1 MYPDDVFSVSIENKM
16 RIVLF
21 ALLLAIFAPPIFAQR
36 LSITPTAVTIL
47 EGDSEHFTVV
57 LSSEPTRDV
66 TVTIVKH
73 DGTEVSL
80 DKTELIFTPENW
92 NVQQT
97 VRLVAAEDEDSM
109 DNNGTLILIASGDD
123 LVGDGIT
130 VSPDTTIIASLGE
143 TTQLMATVQDQDGE
157 TVSGI
162 ALEWSSLDPSVAVV
176 DSSGKVTAVG
186 FGETKITAKLATASG
201 TATILVDETDHMISR
216 DREILEMLFN
226 ATGGKGWPKR
236 DGWLTDAPLGEWRGV
251 RTNVKGRVT
260 ALKLGSNNLTG
271 HIPSFLGKLDSL
283 EELRLSQNSL
293 TGSIPSELGN
303 LAQLKV
309 LSLTGNSLT
318 GSIPSELGNLTQ
330 LEELF
335 LYANSLTGS
344 IPSELGN
351 LAQLKV
357 LNFSGNSLS
366 GPIPSEL
373 GNLAQLEDL
382 WLEINSLT
390 GSIPPELGNLAQL
403 KVLRF
408 AQNSLTGSIPPE
420 LGNLAQLKVLHL
432 GDNSLSGPIP
442 SELGT
447 LSRLEIMA
455 IYKNKLAG
463 PIPPELGNLAQLVE
477 VYLGANSLTSI
488 PSELGNLARLE
499 IMDFGSN
506 ALTGP
511 IPSELGNLTQL
522 KKLFLYS
529 SSLTGSISSELGN
542 LAQLEVLHLADNSL
556 SGPIPSELGS
566 LAQLEELW
574 LERNSLTG
582 SIPPELGNL
591 TQLKELRFGGNSL
604 TGSIPSKLS
613 GLVQLENL
621 RLERNS
627 LTGSIPSELGG
638 LVQLEALR
646 LERNSLTGSIP
657 SELGNLLQL
666 KSLRLFRNGLTG
678 LIPPEL
684 SNITQLLDMNLG
696 NNFLTGLIPS
706 KLAKMV
712 ALQDLN
718 LRNNQLSGFIP
729 SELGNLQS
737 LTILDLGNNTDLE
750 GILPRSFLKLNLS
763 YVDIRKTGIC
773 EQQDAGFL
781 EWRSSISRYYA
792 EECTPRQIERS
803 ALIELYKKTEGD
815 SWRNATGWNSRDPLR
830 DWHGVR
836 IRNGRVTELSLSNN
850 ALTGSIPG
858 EVANFTELKVL
869 NLAGNALAG
878 VMPEE
883 ILSLSGLTELRVNQ
897 NTDLEGVF
905 GDDMARHLT
914 QLEVL
919 HFGGT
924 LLCASPSSTFQTW
937 YAELDDAS
945 GQICGNPAEIRLD
958 IPVAYLT
965 QSIQTPEHSVR
976 LIEGRDALLRVFVTG
991 EPAPAFF
998 EHEVVATIRGGGRT
1012 HQVEM
1017 TRDGIQLLTMAD
1029 ESSLNNSF
1037 NAIIPGDLIRPDATL
1052 VVEADPAGVIPRA
1065 AGSRDRF
1072 PATGEE
1078 QLNVVSVP
1086 AMDITVVPVLEAN
1099 QPDRSI
1105 FEWTDNISDNSS
1117 EVGLFKYAFPFHEFH
1132 ARSRESYTTSL
1143 DLVSDEG
1150 RWGLVLELE
1159 ALRLLDNATGY
1170 YYGAAAS
1177 VNGFVRGIARRGGWT
1192 SMGKALDA
1200 DFAHEVGHNLNLG
1213 HAPCGGADRADPD
1226 YPHPGGSV
1234 GAWGFDFRDSTLISP
1249 DYHKDIMG
1257 YCYEQGWISDY
1268 FYEKV
1273 IDFRERV
1280 EGRNRQPMAGA
1291 PASDDVLVL
1300 WGGMQGGEL
1309 RMEPPFPATAP
1320 ARLPN
1325 ANGPYRLEG
1334 VGQQGEVM
1342 FLLSFTPGE
1351 DKFGNQY
1358 FFFAIPIEQDWE
1370 DSLERIVLTSP
1381 EQSVTI
1387 DASDQRR
1394 LSILRDSSTGHVR
1407 GILRDWDGDLPAA
1420 LERADNLTVTTNR
1433 GFKESIRLR
1442 R

>member
-1 MYPDDVFSVSIENKM
+1 M
-16 RIVLF
+16 
-21 ALLLAIFAPPIFAQR
+21 
-36 LSITPTAVTIL
+36 SITPTAVTIL

-109 DNNGTLILIASGDD
+109 DNDGTLILIASGDG

-157 TVSGI
+157 TLSGI
-162 ALEWSSLDPSVAVV
+162 ALEWSSFNPSVAVV

-260 ALKLGSNNLTG
+260 ALKLSSNNLTG
-271 HIPSFLGKLDSL
+271 HIPSFLEKLDSL
-283 EELRLSQNSL
+283 EELRLAENSL

-309 LSLTGNSLT
+309 LSLIGNSLS
-318 GSIPSELGNLTQ
+318 GPIPPELGNLTQ

-335 LYANSLTGS
+335 LYRNSLTGS

-373 GNLAQLEDL
+373 GNL
-382 WLEINSLT
+382 
-390 GSIPPELGNLAQL
+390 
-403 KVLRF
+403 
-408 AQNSLTGSIPPE
+408 
-420 LGNLAQLKVLHL
+420 
-432 GDNSLSGPIP
+432 
-442 SELGT
+442 
-447 LSRLEIMA
+447 SRLERME
-455 IYKNKLAG
+455 IYTNKLAG
-463 PIPPELGNLAQLVE
+463 PIPPELGNLSQLVE
-477 VYLGANSLTSI
+477 VYLNTNSLTSI
-488 PSELGNLARLE
+488 PPELGNLARLE

-529 SSLTGSISSELGN
+529 SSLTGSIPPELGN
-542 LAQLEVLHLADNSL
+542 LTQLEVLHLANNSL
-556 SGPIPSELGS
+556 SGPIPPELGN
-566 LAQLEELW
+566 LAGLEELW

-591 TQLKELRFGGNSL
+591 TQLKELRSGG
-604 TGSIPSKLS
+604 
-613 GLVQLENL
+613 
-621 RLERNS
+621 NS

-657 SELGNLLQL
+657 PELGNLLQL

-684 SNITQLLDMNLG
+684 GNLTQLLDMNLG

-706 KLAKMV
+706 KLGKMA

-763 YVDIRKTGIC
+763 YVDIRETGIC

-850 ALTGSIPG
+850 NLTGSIPG
-858 EVANFTELKVL
+858 EVGNFTELNVL

-924 LLCASPSSTFQTW
+924 SLCASPSSTFQTW

-1143 DLVSDEG
+1143 DLVSDDG

-1320 ARLPN
+1320 AQLPN
-1325 ANGPYRLEG
+1325 ADGPYRLEG
-1334 VGQQGEVM
+1334 LGQQGEVM

-1358 FFFAIPIEQDWE
+1358 FFFAIPIEQEWE

-1381 EQSVTI
+1381 EQSVTV
-1387 DASDQRR
+1387 DASDERR
-1394 LSILRDSSTGHVR
+1394 LSILRDSSTGHIR
-1407 GILRDWDGDLPAA
+1407 GILRDWDGNLPAA

-1433 GFKESIRLR
+1433 GFKESIRLKR
-1442 R
+1442 